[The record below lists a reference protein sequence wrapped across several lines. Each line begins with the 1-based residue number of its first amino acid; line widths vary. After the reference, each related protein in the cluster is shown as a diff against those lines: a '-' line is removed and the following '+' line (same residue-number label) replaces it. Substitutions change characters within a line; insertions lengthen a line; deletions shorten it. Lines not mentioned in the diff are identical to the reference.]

1 MQRQQTLVRKNA
13 LPLIVAAAA
22 IVCASFSEILNPW
35 LRFDRA
41 ALATGELWRI
51 FTAHVTHLGWSHL
64 GLNLAGL
71 ALIWALFRHEL
82 TTPRWSA
89 TLAAS
94 AVGVSAGLWLFNSEV
109 EWYVGL
115 SGVLHGLFIAGV
127 IASLRNGHRREWLL
141 MFVMVG
147 KIISEQFIG
156 PSPGSEELAGGPV
169 IVDAHL
175 YGALSG
181 AVVSLVFY
189 LIDAAGNRKRQ
200 RRHEVL

>member
-1 MQRQQTLVRKNA
+1 MPAMPNLLRKNA
-13 LPLIVAAAA
+13 IPLGVAAAA
-22 IVCASFSEILNPW
+22 ILCASFSEILNPW

-41 ALATGELWRI
+41 ALATGEVWRI

-71 ALIWALFRHEL
+71 ALIWALFRREL
-82 TTPRWSA
+82 AMPRWSA

-94 AVGVSAGLWLFNSEV
+94 AVGVSAGLWLFNPEV

-141 MFVMVG
+141 IFVMVG

-175 YGALSG
+175 YGAVSG
-181 AVVSLVFY
+181 ALVSLLFY
-189 LIDAAGNRKRQ
+189 LIDRACNRKRQ
-200 RRHEVL
+200 NRHDTR